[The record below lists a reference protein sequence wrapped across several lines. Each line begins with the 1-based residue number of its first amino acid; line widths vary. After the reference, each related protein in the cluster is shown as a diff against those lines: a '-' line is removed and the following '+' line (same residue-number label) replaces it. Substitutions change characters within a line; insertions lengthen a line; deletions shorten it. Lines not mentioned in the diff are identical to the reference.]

1 MPVPP
6 GGVPWP
12 SRLEA
17 LLSAF
22 AWEAAER
29 ERDTLVVLERFD
41 ERFSKEK

>member
-1 MPVPP
+1 MPD

-29 ERDTLVVLERFD
+29 ERDGLSFMEKFD
-41 ERFSKEK
+41 ERFPARK